1 MMSDLLSSLDVVNQA
16 FKKTMRG
23 YDPAEVDEFLDKVA
37 ECIQVYVQRSKDY
50 ERIMEEQ
57 AERLGDYDNIKGSL
71 HEALLMA
78 QRTSEEKLRNATRVA
93 EETINSA
100 SMAYEDKLAA
110 AARIAED
117 RINQANVAAEN
128 IVAEARVKAERMI
141 QDAESAIANYGHEIQ
156 NLQNLRSAGFAN
168 IRSFISEISSVI
180 DRAESTGRIQ
190 VPTSAFT
197 IMSRHD
203 TAMTQPHH
211 PPIPSQPQSQA
222 PATTPPPP
230 PTIIDS
236 EAKRQEVSA
245 TLAMLGI
252 DPNLLNVN
260 AEIS

>member
-1 MMSDLLSSLDVVNQA
+1 MSDLLSSLDVVNQA

-37 ECIQVYVQRSKDY
+37 ECIQVYVQRTKDY

-100 SMAYEDKLAA
+100 ALACEDKLAA
-110 AARIAED
+110 AARAAED

-128 IVAEARVKAERMI
+128 IIAESRVKAERMI
-141 QDAESAIANYGHEIQ
+141 QDAESAIAHYGHELQ
-156 NLQNLRSAGFAN
+156 NLQTLRSAGFAN
-168 IRSFISEISSVI
+168 IRSFINEIASVLE
-180 DRAESTGRIQ
+180 RAESTGRIQ
-190 VPTSAFT
+190 VPASAYN

-203 TAMTQPHH
+203 SGVPLSQTQP
-211 PPIPSQPQSQA
+211 QPQSQSQSTA
-222 PATTPPPP
+222 HHI
-230 PTIIDS
+230 PTISDS
-236 EAKRQEVSA
+236 EAKRQEVSE

-252 DPNLLNVN
+252 DPSLLNVN
-260 AEIS
+260 AEIN

>member
-37 ECIQVYVQRSKDY
+37 ECIQVYVQRAKDY

-71 HEALLMA
+71 HEALLVA

-100 SMAYEDKLAA
+100 ALAYEDKLAA

-117 RINQANVAAEN
+117 RINQANMAAEN
-128 IVAEARVKAERMI
+128 IVAEARIKAERMI
-141 QDAESAIANYGHEIQ
+141 QDTESAIANYGHEIQ
-156 NLQNLRSAGFAN
+156 NLQSLRNAGFAN
-168 IRSFISEISSVI
+168 IRSFIGEISSVI

-190 VPTSAFT
+190 VPTSAFN
-197 IMSRHD
+197 IMNRHD
-203 TAMTQPHH
+203 TAVTQPHH
-211 PPIPSQPQSQA
+211 HQIPTVA
-222 PATTPPPP
+222 PS
-230 PTIIDS
+230 PTIT
-236 EAKRQEVSA
+236 ELEVKRQEVSE